1 MPKELERT
9 VRLSVLDRLID
20 HDTRHSGEAPPTWS
34 ESVGQLKEALRRD
47 VEWLLNTRRTIEPVT
62 SGVFA
67 EVQRSVY
74 GFGLP
79 DVTSLSSDSE
89 HARQRLLRS
98 IEESFQLF
106 EPRLTNVRVYQ
117 PEGKDKADRRI
128 RFVIEG
134 LLRME
139 PNPERIAF
147 DTELDTCTG
156 NILIR
161 STDA

>member
-1 MPKELERT
+1 
-9 VRLSVLDRLID
+9 
-20 HDTRHSGEAPPTWS
+20 
-34 ESVGQLKEALRRD
+34 
-47 VEWLLNTRRTIEPVT
+47 
-62 SGVFA
+62 
-67 EVQRSVY
+67 
-74 GFGLP
+74 
-79 DVTSLSSDSE
+79 
-89 HARQRLLRS
+89 
-98 IEESFQLF
+98 
-106 EPRLTNVRVYQ
+106 VRVYQ

>member
-9 VRLSVLDRLID
+9 VRHSVLDRLID
-20 HDTRHSGEAPPTWS
+20 HDTRHSGEAPATLS
-34 ESVGQLKEALRRD
+34 ESVAQLKDALRRD

-62 SGVFA
+62 GDVFV

-89 HARQRLLRS
+89 QARLRLLRS
-98 IEESFQLF
+98 IEESFQVF

-117 PEGKDKADRRI
+117 PEAKDKADRRI

-156 NILIR
+156 NIWIK
-161 STDA
+161 SSDA